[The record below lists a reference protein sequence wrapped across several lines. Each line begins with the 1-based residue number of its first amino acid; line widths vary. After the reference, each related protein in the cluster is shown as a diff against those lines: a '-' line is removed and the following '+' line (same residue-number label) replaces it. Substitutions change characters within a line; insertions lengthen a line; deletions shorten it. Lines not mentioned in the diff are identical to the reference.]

1 MSDEKAISIESVNSS
16 SPRLGAVSVLVV
28 DGDSACLA
36 ILSRMLCNLGYKG
49 KHRFPFLFVELFG
62 FIMES

>member
-16 SPRLGAVSVLVV
+16 SPRLEAVSVLVV

-36 ILSRMLCNLGYKG
+36 ILSRMLSNLGYKG
-49 KHRFPFLFVELFG
+49 KHFFLFIFAELFG